1 MLFVFRGSLVLNLDL
16 NKVSRADRR
25 KCSARNVE
33 TSCCFSLH
41 DRSCQAVG
49 MTLMASYLLVHK
61 NPKAFFSCTF
71 TFPVTSSPSAAAP
84 STFTTRCI
92 IYVQSSRRKM
102 SALMRRIQWELQT
115 STQSLLGTVVT
126 QQSCIVC
133 KQASVQR
140 RCQKEGLNNAQAGSD
155 RQEVTIQTQKHKSSI
170 IQEDLFPQILLPLYC
185 SVSTSCHRL
194 CNFKESLEWK
204 RIPPMLSQT
213 IKQQKEV

>member
-16 NKVSRADRR
+16 NKVSGADRW

-92 IYVQSSRRKM
+92 IYVQRQQKKNGCFNTSY
-102 SALMRRIQWELQT
+102 SARAPNLDTIAFRYC
-115 STQSLLGTVVT
+115 GHATVVYW
-126 QQSCIVC
+126 
-133 KQASVQR
+133 VQTGLGAVTLPKR
-140 RCQKEGLNNAQAGSD
+140 RVK
-155 RQEVTIQTQKHKSSI
+155 
-170 IQEDLFPQILLPLYC
+170 
-185 SVSTSCHRL
+185 
-194 CNFKESLEWK
+194 
-204 RIPPMLSQT
+204 
-213 IKQQKEV
+213 